1 MKQQLVQLCSPI
13 LVALIARTTTQ
24 SLISE
29 LKLSPEWKRQR
40 NEKCEPPH
48 LKRPS
53 FLLRVPTPGSVQTK
67 AQITQSSSQHHI
79 FVQSGHSLSKVLQ
92 PGRL

>member
-13 LVALIARTTTQ
+13 LAALIARTTTQ
-24 SLISE
+24 SLLSE
-29 LKLSPEWKRQR
+29 LKLSPEWKRQG
-40 NEKCEPPH
+40 NEKCEHPH

-53 FLLRVPTPGSVQTK
+53 FLLQVPTPGSVQTK
-67 AQITQSSSQHHI
+67 VQITQSSCQHHI

-92 PGRL
+92 PGRI